1 MFEYYFPV
9 IDLASLRLNN
19 DGTSLWVFV
28 NLNWKSK
35 AVWNK
40 IILILGVMAIFWVA
54 GCVYLYSVMRRPPER
69 FASVMAE
76 IPGPVPFLVFPFETL
91 WLRAR
96 SGVLHPGDAA
106 PDFTLAK
113 LDKSGQVQ
121 LSSLTAQGRPVVL
134 IFGSYT

>member
-1 MFEYYFPV
+1 
-9 IDLASLRLNN
+9 
-19 DGTSLWVFV
+19 
-28 NLNWKSK
+28 
-35 AVWNK
+35 
-40 IILILGVMAIFWVA
+40 
-54 GCVYLYSVMRRPPER
+54 MRRPPER
-69 FASVMAE
+69 FASVMAK

-96 SGVLHPGDAA
+96 SGVLHTGDAA
-106 PDFTLAK
+106 PDFTLTK

>member
-1 MFEYYFPV
+1 MG
-9 IDLASLRLNN
+9 LAI
-19 DGTSLWVFV
+19 
-28 NLNWKSK
+28 LNWKSPSFWK
-35 AVWNK
+35 KLVSILCVLAV
-40 IILILGVMAIFWVA
+40 LWVV
-54 GCVYLYSVMRRPPER
+54 GCVYLYGVMRRPPER
-69 FASVMAE
+69 FAGVMAKM
-76 IPGPVPFLVFPFETL
+76 PGPVPFLIFPFETL

-96 SGVLHPGDAA
+96 SGTLHTGDAA